1 MEKSNYDNL
10 PPLTERGQFWLAH
23 LENCQ
28 SRKIPLTRYAVE
40 NELNLSSLYSWQGR
54 LRRTGHFQKGATS
67 HFRRLQVLPSVPA
80 PPIRI
85 RLPNG
90 LSVEWTG
97 TSGKAMLQDAI
108 KAALLLS

>member
-1 MEKSNYDNL
+1 MEKSNLDNL
-10 PPLTERGQFWLAH
+10 PLLTERGQYWLAH

-28 SRKIPLTRYAVE
+28 SRKIPLNRYAVE
-40 NELNLSSLYSWQGR
+40 NELNISSLYSWQGR
-54 LRRTGHFQKGATS
+54 LRRNGHLKKGPAS
-67 HFRRLQVLPSVPA
+67 LFRRLQVRPSVPA

-97 TSGKAMLQDAI
+97 TGSESMLRDAI